1 MPCLVMIE
9 MRESSFVSTFL
20 YTCSGSSCRSS
31 ASHACDD
38 SPQCCRVR
46 LRLRL
51 PASNHALSHAGDIPY
66 DMASHTAWQAHA
78 MMHGSPIEARG
89 GGGKHRQ
96 GVGNSAT
103 ISNALRCALASAI
116 SPTTPSLLLST
127 FRFFEDAGAQ
137 SARTSWPTARLSAL
151 PSAGADHSES
161 SPIDWLHASLQP

>member
-9 MRESSFVSTFL
+9 MRESSLVSTFL
-20 YTCSGSSCRSS
+20 YTCSGSACRSS
-31 ASHACDD
+31 ASHACDG
-38 SPQCCRVR
+38 SPQCCPVRVCF
-46 LRLRL
+46 RL
-51 PASNHALSHAGDIPY
+51 PASITLCPIAGDIPY
-66 DMASHTAWQAHA
+66 DMASHTTWQPHA

-89 GGGKHRQ
+89 RGEHRQ
-96 GVGNSAT
+96 GGGAT

-116 SPTTPSLLLST
+116 SSTTPSLLLST
-127 FRFFEDAGAQ
+127 FRFFEAAGAQ